1 MHTQRKLI
9 FVGQYVVGIL
19 YKHSHL
25 IPVTTLQ
32 KIIILLLWTREPG
45 LKEVLGLG
53 QESKARQRSWTSD
66 PGLLTPN
73 PCAVHPNL
81 FSPLVQLYPLVQ
93 LHRVVITVQLPVG
106 SPGQHPTWQS
116 FSLP

>member
-1 MHTQRKLI
+1 MHAQRKLI
-9 FVGQYVVGIL
+9 LVGQHVVSIL
-19 YKHSHL
+19 HKHSHL
-25 IPVTTLQ
+25 IPITTLQ
-32 KIIILLLWTREPG
+32 KIIILLLWTRELG

-53 QESKARQRSWTSD
+53 QESKARQRRSWTSD

-81 FSPLVQLYPLVQ
+81 FYPLVQ

-106 SPGQHPTWQS
+106 SPGQHPTRQS